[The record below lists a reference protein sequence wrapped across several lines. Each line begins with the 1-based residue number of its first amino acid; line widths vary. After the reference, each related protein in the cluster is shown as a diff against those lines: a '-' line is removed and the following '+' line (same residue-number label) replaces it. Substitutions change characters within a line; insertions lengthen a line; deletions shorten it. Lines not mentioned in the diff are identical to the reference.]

1 MKKRKRTEKSKYKH
15 KSTGDYCTCAAYVAE
30 ILCTNN
36 AQNQNIGSLPYKF
49 WNVKPWDWTFK
60 KQVILAR
67 KFIKKFSE
75 EALVKAVSSPE
86 FSRTFS
92 LNSPRAEGIVRKYHE
107 IIKAQ
112 QEKETQELNVIENAK
127 TSKKKFGKK
136 SGLNKLREI
145 EKRGK
150 SKNSTEEKEDSKKEG

>member
-1 MKKRKRTEKSKYKH
+1 MKKRARTEKSKYKH

-30 ILCTNN
+30 MLCANN
-36 AQNQNIGSLPYKF
+36 AQHQNKGSLPYKF
-49 WNVKPWDWTFK
+49 WNIKPWDWTFK

-67 KFIKKFSE
+67 KFIKKYSE

-92 LNSPRAEGIVRKYHE
+92 LNSPRAEAIVRKYHE

-112 QEKETQELNVIENAK
+112 AAKEEQVLDVIECQTE
-127 TSKKKFGKK
+127 TS
-136 SGLNKLREI
+136 
-145 EKRGK
+145 
-150 SKNSTEEKEDSKKEG
+150 

>member
-1 MKKRKRTEKSKYKH
+1 MKKRARTEKSKYKH

-30 ILCTNN
+30 ILCANN
-36 AQNQNIGSLPYKF
+36 AQHQNKGSLPYKF
-49 WNVKPWDWTFK
+49 WNIKPWDWTFK

-67 KFIKKFSE
+67 KFIKKYSE

-92 LNSPRAEGIVRKYHE
+92 LNSPRAEAIVRKYHE
-107 IIKAQ
+107 IIKSQAAKEAQ
-112 QEKETQELNVIENAK
+112 VLDVIENAK

-136 SGLNKLREI
+136 SGLSKLREI

-150 SKNSTEEKEDSKKEG
+150 RKNNTEEKEDSQKEG

>member
-1 MKKRKRTEKSKYKH
+1 MKKRARTEKSKYKH
-15 KSTGDYCTCAAYVAE
+15 KSNGDYCTCAAYVAE
-30 ILCTNN
+30 ILCANN
-36 AQNQNIGSLPYKF
+36 AQHQNKGSLPYKF
-49 WNVKPWDWTFK
+49 WNIKPWDWTFK

-67 KFIKKFSE
+67 KFIKKYSE

-92 LNSPRAEGIVRKYHE
+92 LNSPRAEAIVRKYHE
-107 IIKAQ
+107 IIKSQAA
-112 QEKETQELNVIENAK
+112 KEVQVLDVIENAK

-136 SGLNKLREI
+136 SGLSKLREI

-150 SKNSTEEKEDSKKEG
+150 RKNNTEEKEDSQKEG

>member
-1 MKKRKRTEKSKYKH
+1 MKKRARTEKSKYKH

-30 ILCTNN
+30 MLCANN
-36 AQNQNIGSLPYKF
+36 AQNQNKGALPYKF
-49 WNVKPWDWTFK
+49 WNIKPWDWTFK

-112 QEKETQELNVIENAK
+112 AAKEVQVLDVIENAK

-136 SGLNKLREI
+136 SGLSKLREI

-150 SKNSTEEKEDSKKEG
+150 SKTEDSKEDSKEEG